1 MSDMFTLILTTT
13 LASAIKAPEARLPA
27 IQPAGDFALVDQ
39 DGKPLAMKDLKGQVL
54 LVGFVFTTCTGSC
67 PATTQRMVLVQEGL
81 QKKDLFK
88 KGVRLVSISLDP
100 TRDRPE
106 VLRDYMK
113 LNTIDGKT
121 WSFLTGPFDDVKKAH
136 KAWGMWAKPAANGQL
151 DHPSRIFL
159 VDRQGQ
165 VREIYNLDFM
175 RPRWVV
181 EDIEYLLSEKK

>member
-1 MSDMFTLILTTT
+1 MIDMNTLILSST
-13 LASAIKAPEARLPA
+13 LACAIAAPDGRLPA

-88 KGVRLVSISLDP
+88 KGVRLISISLDP
-100 TRDRPE
+100 ARDRPE

-113 LNTIDGKT
+113 LNNIDSKS

-136 KAWGMWAKPAANGQL
+136 AAWGMWAKPAANGQL

-159 VDRQGQ
+159 VDRKGQ

-181 EDIEYLLSEKK
+181 EDVEYLVGEK

>member
-1 MSDMFTLILTTT
+1 MMSVILFSSLVMSVQT
-13 LASAIKAPEARLPA
+13 PPDRLPA
-27 IQPAGDFALVDQ
+27 IQPAGDFALTDQ
-39 DGKPLAMKDLKGQVL
+39 DGKLLALKDLKGKVL
-54 LVGFVFTTCTGSC
+54 LVSFVFTTCTGSC
-67 PATTQRMVLVQEGL
+67 PATTQRMLLVQEGL

-100 TRDRPE
+100 VRDTPA

-113 LNTIDGKT
+113 LNNIDGKT
-121 WSFLTGPFDDVKKAH
+121 WHFLTGAFAEVKKVHAG
-136 KAWGMWAKPAANGQL
+136 WGMWAKPAANGQL

-159 VDRQGQ
+159 VDRAGQ

-181 EDIEYLLSEKK
+181 EDIEFLLGEK